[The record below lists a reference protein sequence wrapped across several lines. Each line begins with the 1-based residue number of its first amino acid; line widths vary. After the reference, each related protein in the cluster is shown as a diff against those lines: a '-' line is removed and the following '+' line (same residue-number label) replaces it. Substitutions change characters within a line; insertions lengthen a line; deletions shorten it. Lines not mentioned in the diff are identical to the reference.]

1 MRLDPSKW
9 YFSTYSFV
17 VAFLCVGPLALILV
31 WINPRYRRSKK
42 IFITL
47 LTLLV
52 CYIVFA
58 LMAKSTES
66 IYNYYNQVLRLSK

>member
-1 MRLDPSKW
+1 MSFDPSKW
-9 YFSTYSFV
+9 YFRTPAFV
-17 VAFLCVGPLALILV
+17 MAFLCVGPLALPLV
-31 WINPRYRRSKK
+31 WINPRYKRAKK

-58 LMAKSTES
+58 LLAKSTES
-66 IYNYYNQVLRLSK
+66 IYNYYSQVLQLSK

>member
-1 MRLDPSKW
+1 MNPDPSKW
-9 YFSTYSFV
+9 YFKTHAFV
-17 VAFLCVGPLALILV
+17 VAFLCVGPLALPLV
-31 WINPRYRRSKK
+31 WINPRYKKSKK

-58 LMAKSTES
+58 LMARSTES
-66 IYNYYNQVLRLSK
+66 IYKYYNQVLELSK